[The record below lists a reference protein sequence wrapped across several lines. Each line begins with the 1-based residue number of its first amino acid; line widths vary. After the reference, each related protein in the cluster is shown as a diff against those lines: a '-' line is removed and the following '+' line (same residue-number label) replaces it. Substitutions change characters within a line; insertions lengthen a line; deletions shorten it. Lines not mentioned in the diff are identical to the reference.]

1 MFRVLTCLVVEH
13 DWRLVALAGIV
24 CFIASLAAITLL
36 HRAQATQGALRTAWL
51 LTAGAATGWGI
62 WSTHFIA
69 MLAYDPGFGVGYD
82 LSLTA
87 VSLVAAVALTSTGL
101 WVAMVSRSRWS
112 AAAGGMIVGGGVAT
126 MHYLGMS
133 ALEMPGHIIWAKD
146 LVVASIIVGM
156 LFGMAALV
164 TAVHR
169 DGLWSS
175 LGSTVLLTLA
185 IISHHFTA
193 MGAVGI
199 IPDPARIVHESS
211 LSPASIALG
220 IAGIAVAFLAVSI
233 MAALADSRMASMR
246 SRQKLTEET
255 EANIRDQNQRL
266 EAARIQ
272 LDAAVSNMPQ
282 GLCMFDK
289 SQRLVVCN
297 NRYAEMYGLLP
308 EQIVPG
314 TTLRSILER
323 RVATG
328 NAPENADAYIEDRIQ
343 EVSAGQPY
351 SKENELRDGR
361 FIAVL
366 HQPMSN
372 GGWVA
377 IHQDVTEQRKI
388 EKKIAHMAHHD
399 ALTGLPNR
407 VLFREEVEKCLGNV
421 RRGESFAVLCL
432 DLDHFKNIND
442 TLGHPVGDTLLQV
455 VATRL
460 RDCLRE
466 TDIVARLGGDEFAI
480 VQVETEQP
488 VSATALAQRI
498 LDVMGPPFEIDG
510 HQVVIGTSVGIAI
523 APMDGAKS
531 DQLLKNADMALY
543 RAKADG
549 RNAFH
554 FFEAEMDAKM
564 QARRSLELDLRKAL
578 VAGEFELFYQP
589 QVNLEANEIIGFE
602 ALLRWNHPTRG
613 CVLPDQFVGLA
624 EETGLIVPIGEW
636 VLRQACSQASTWPAD
651 IKVAINL
658 SPVQFRNK
666 SLVST
671 VIAAIAAA
679 RLAPDRLELEITEAV
694 LLQSTADTIATL
706 HQLRRLGVRIAMD
719 DFGTGYSSLSYLR
732 SFPFDK
738 IKIDRSFI
746 RDLTL
751 REDSIAI
758 IRAVSRLGSDLGM
771 STTAEGV
778 ETEDQLAQVRAEGC
792 TEVQGYL
799 FSAPCA
805 ASELPKL
812 LGTLKRAKIVA

>member
-1 MFRVLTCLVVEH
+1 M
-13 DWRLVALAGIV
+13 
-24 CFIASLAAITLL
+24 
-36 HRAQATQGALRTAWL
+36 
-51 LTAGAATGWGI
+51 
-62 WSTHFIA
+62 
-69 MLAYDPGFGVGYD
+69 
-82 LSLTA
+82 
-87 VSLVAAVALTSTGL
+87 
-101 WVAMVSRSRWS
+101 
-112 AAAGGMIVGGGVAT
+112 
-126 MHYLGMS
+126 
-133 ALEMPGHIIWAKD
+133 
-146 LVVASIIVGM
+146 
-156 LFGMAALV
+156 
-164 TAVHR
+164 
-169 DGLWSS
+169 
-175 LGSTVLLTLA
+175 
-185 IISHHFTA
+185 
-193 MGAVGI
+193 
-199 IPDPARIVHESS
+199 
-211 LSPASIALG
+211 
-220 IAGIAVAFLAVSI
+220 
-233 MAALADSRMASMR
+233 MAALADSRMAIMR

-308 EQIVPG
+308 EQMVPG

-343 EVSAGQPY
+343 EVLAGQPY

-498 LDVMGPPFEIDG
+498 LDVMGAPFEIDG

-578 VAGEFELFYQP
+578 VAGR
-589 QVNLEANEIIGFE
+589 V
-602 ALLRWNHPTRG
+602 
-613 CVLPDQFVGLA
+613 
-624 EETGLIVPIGEW
+624 
-636 VLRQACSQASTWPAD
+636 
-651 IKVAINL
+651 
-658 SPVQFRNK
+658 
-666 SLVST
+666 
-671 VIAAIAAA
+671 
-679 RLAPDRLELEITEAV
+679 
-694 LLQSTADTIATL
+694 
-706 HQLRRLGVRIAMD
+706 
-719 DFGTGYSSLSYLR
+719 
-732 SFPFDK
+732 
-738 IKIDRSFI
+738 
-746 RDLTL
+746 
-751 REDSIAI
+751 
-758 IRAVSRLGSDLGM
+758 
-771 STTAEGV
+771 
-778 ETEDQLAQVRAEGC
+778 
-792 TEVQGYL
+792 
-799 FSAPCA
+799 
-805 ASELPKL
+805 
-812 LGTLKRAKIVA
+812 